1 MNTNN
6 IQFFRL
12 TSFEVEDSCKLLIEV
27 MKNLEYYKGW
37 KEEELYDYFREVYD
51 YCITEGEIWGAFDN
65 GELIGVGMW
74 FEYKKGDKA
83 HYVLDSELKD
93 GIDNILSDPE
103 SKVIYKPFLAILPK
117 YQKRGIATELLKELY
132 GTKFAIHFM
141 TYGINPSWSKKLKEK
156 GWSKVADC
164 KGYEILMK

>member
-74 FEYKKGDKA
+74 FEYKKGDNVS
-83 HYVLDSELKD
+83 YVLEEGLRE
-93 GIDNILSDPE
+93 GIDNLLQTPE
-103 SKVIYKPFLAILPK
+103 AKVIYTPFIVVLPK
-117 YQKRGIATELLKELY
+117 YQKRGIATRLLKELY
-132 GTKFAIHFM
+132 GTKFAIHVM
-141 TYGINPSWSKKLKEK
+141 TYGINPPLSEKLRER
-156 GWSKVADC
+156 GWSRIAKW
-164 KGYEILMK
+164 KGYDILMK